1 MSTTI
6 APGSIYTVDLTESV
20 GQGSWIA
27 EQGTAVMTIKV
38 THVPDATG
46 CGFGRV
52 VDGKLAEHFRN
63 GVPVGV
69 VLFKPE
75 WIVG

>member
-1 MSTTI
+1 
-6 APGSIYTVDLTESV
+6 
-20 GQGSWIA
+20 
-27 EQGTAVMTIKV
+27 MTIKV
-38 THVPDATG
+38 THAPDATG

-52 VDGKLAEHFRN
+52 LDGKLAEHLRN
-63 GVPVGV
+63 GVSVGD

>member
-6 APGSIYTVDLTESV
+6 APGSIHTVDLTDSV

-38 THVPDATG
+38 TNAPDATG
-46 CGFGRV
+46 CGFGVV
-52 VDGKLAEHFRN
+52 VDGKLAEHRRN
-63 GVPVGV
+63 GRTVGP